1 MVVEEE
7 VPNQETGTVRILAL
21 TDTQTGTAEA
31 TSTTTVEHSQPGD
44 TLTSNALVDL
54 DLCGT
59 TLKSRINAKLI
70 QQRFGPLAHQADE
83 TIPMRQYP

>member
-44 TLTSNALVDL
+44 TLTSNALVDMV
-54 DLCGT
+54 LCGT
-59 TLKSRINAKLI
+59 PLKSMA
-70 QQRFGPLAHQADE
+70 PLLNLGAPK
-83 TIPMRQYP
+83 ILS